1 MDPFCV
7 EFQFNY
13 EEWVR
18 VIMVEFLNLV
28 TETDIML
35 MGNSLKGIQRPKLCQ
50 WVIVSKEKKL
60 TRGL

>member
-1 MDPFCV
+1 
-7 EFQFNY
+7 
-13 EEWVR
+13 
-18 VIMVEFLNLV
+18 MVEFLNLV